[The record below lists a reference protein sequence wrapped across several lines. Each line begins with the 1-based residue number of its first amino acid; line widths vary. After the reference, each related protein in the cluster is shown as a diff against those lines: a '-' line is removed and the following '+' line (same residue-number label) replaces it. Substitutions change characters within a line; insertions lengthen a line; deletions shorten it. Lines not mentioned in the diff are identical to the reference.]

1 MPTDPIGGKP
11 PAGSLPSV
19 TDFDYQIK
27 YQRAFEAVLWSM
39 PAVAIYGFHRAA
51 SDIGAGPNVILAY
64 SKPAKPNLEA
74 LTANNQTPYIVS
86 QTDLRQ
92 GPVVL
97 EVPEASDKASIY
109 GQIVDHWQITIAD
122 IGPSG
127 NDAGKAGKIL
137 LTPSGYAE
145 KNPAACIEV

>member
-11 PAGSLPSV
+11 PAGVKPSV
-19 TDFDYQIK
+19 ADLDYQVK

-39 PAVAIYGFHRAA
+39 PAVSIYGFHLAA
-51 SDIGAGPNVILAY
+51 AKLGAGANVILAW

-74 LTANNQTPYIVS
+74 LTGNNQVPYIAS
-86 QTDLRQ
+86 QTDLRL

-97 EVPEASDKASIY
+97 EIPAASEKASLY
-109 GQIVDHWQITIAD
+109 GQVVDHWQITIAD

-127 NDAGKAGKIL
+127 LDGGQGSRIL
-137 LTPSGYAE
+137 AE
-145 KNPAACIEV
+145 RR

>member
-1 MPTDPIGGKP
+1 MTEMPTDPIGGKS
-11 PAGSLPSV
+11 PAGSVSSV
-19 TDFDYQIK
+19 ADFDYQIK

-39 PAVAIYGFHRAA
+39 PAIAIYGFHRVAA
-51 SDIGAGPNVILAY
+51 ELGAGPNVILAY

-74 LTANNQTPYIVS
+74 LTANNQTPYITS

-97 EVPEASDKASIY
+97 EVPAASDKTSLY

-127 NDAGKAGKIL
+127 IDAG
-137 LTPSGYAE
+137 
-145 KNPAACIEV
+145 